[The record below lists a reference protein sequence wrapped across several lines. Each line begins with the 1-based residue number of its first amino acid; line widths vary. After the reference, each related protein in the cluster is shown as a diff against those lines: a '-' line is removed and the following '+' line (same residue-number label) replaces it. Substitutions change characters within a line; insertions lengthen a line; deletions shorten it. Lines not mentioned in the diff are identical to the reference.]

1 MLQRSYVNNARPLL
15 MLSEEEFQNQLD
27 QISQGLDESEN
38 CKFYMRYNKLEV
50 DQVEEADSSQTM

>member
-15 MLSEEEFQNQLD
+15 LLSEKEFQDQLD
-27 QISQGLDESEN
+27 QISQGLDESDN

-50 DQVEEADSSQTM
+50 NEDQELDS

>member
-15 MLSEEEFQNQLD
+15 LLSEKEFQDQLD
-27 QISQGLDESEN
+27 QISQGLDESDN

-50 DQVEEADSSQTM
+50 NEDQEQPDS